1 MANNFIFPPNFGLLG
16 LFFAVNVPNQR
27 IMTNKELRKQIDDLI
42 LIISLEEENY
52 KTALQ
57 TQMPYETLKQMRL
70 NIKKLKGDLQV
81 LIDQDSVQNTGDL
94 PDGGVE

>member
-1 MANNFIFPPNFGLLG
+1 
-16 LFFAVNVPNQR
+16 
-27 IMTNKELRKQIDDLI
+27 MTNKELKKQIDDLI
-42 LIISLEEENY
+42 LIITLEEENY

-81 LIDQDSVQNTGDL
+81 LIDQDSVQKTGDL
-94 PDGGVE
+94 PDGGVA